1 MSSLIPEKKIAQSK
15 HILIKSDKENFA
27 QASILYSYLLS
38 QHKKVSLYAQEK
50 GRKFSFL
57 PWYEKIR
64 QQKPTSVDLEIDA
77 SIEIKALYSFIKESD
92 VKINQ
97 KMATAFYAGF
107 LKRYENFLS
116 SECDGTVFAILCE
129 LINLGAQQ
137 QLCVREM
144 LQKVP
149 LSLIR
154 LKSIVYKKLLLVEN
168 ATVVEVKL
176 SDEDFVKSGASWE
189 DVLEIGQELLN
200 LVHIQE
206 VKIIKDDEKDKI
218 LKIVKEV

>member
-1 MSSLIPEKKIAQSK
+1 LIPEKKIAQSK
-15 HILIKSDKENFA
+15 HILIKSDKENFP

-38 QHKKVSLYAQEK
+38 QHKKVSWYAQEK
-50 GRKFSFL
+50 ERRFSFL

-77 SIEIKALYSFIKESD
+77 SVEIMELYTFVNESD

-107 LKRYENFLS
+107 LKRYANFLS
-116 SECDGTVFAILCE
+116 SECNGTVFAVLSA
-129 LINLGAQQ
+129 LIDLGAEQ

-154 LKSIVYKKLLLVEN
+154 LKSLLYKKLQLVEN

-176 SDEDFVKSGASWE
+176 RDEDFAQSGASWE
-189 DVLEIGQELLN
+189 DMVEAGQELLN
-200 LVHIQE
+200 IVHVHELRVI
-206 VKIIKDDEKDKI
+206 KIDEKDKI
-218 LKIVKEV
+218 LKIVKDV